1 MGNLCIHRSN
11 HRAHRRYNQHCHQ
24 DFVRLQVF
32 YAQGPYPFHT
42 LYFVRG
48 CQKNLVLK
56 AHNGIRVQSQSNQR
70 YLISLFISFDDL

>member
-11 HRAHRRYNQHCHQ
+11 HRAHRRYDQHCHQ

-56 AHNGIRVQSQSNQR
+56 AHNGIRVQCST
-70 YLISLFISFDDL
+70 SL